1 MGSSDAGGRDLPTS
15 EMSESR
21 AEYSVKLTGS
31 QLTHTLVALRRHARE
46 LAGNESDDMSGD
58 YEDLLVVEEIIRRFE
73 QARGRASSH
82 PASGTGIDAAAG
94 RVRDGGAKGAGE
106 REP

>member
-1 MGSSDAGGRDLPTS
+1 
-15 EMSESR
+15 MSESR

-46 LAGNESDDMSGD
+46 LAENESDDMSGD
-58 YEDLLVVEEIIRRFE
+58 YEDLLVVEEIIRRLE
-73 QARGRASSH
+73 LARSRPGES
-82 PASGTGIDAAAG
+82 PASGTGIGAAAG
-94 RVRDGGAKGAGE
+94 RVREGDPEEGGE